1 MKQIERNA
9 QDKMLE
15 QEKKDQESQQML
27 KYLEK
32 LQVEDMK
39 WETYWKQYKKHKIFV
54 VVVKICAGLLT
65 QEVLNDKM

>member
-9 QDKMLE
+9 QEKMLE

-32 LQVEDMK
+32 LQVEDIM
-39 WETYWKQYKKHKIFV
+39 
-54 VVVKICAGLLT
+54 
-65 QEVLNDKM
+65 

>member
-9 QDKMLE
+9 QEKMLE

-32 LQVEDMK
+32 LQVEDIM
-39 WETYWKQYKKHKIFV
+39 QVAFYKFN
-54 VVVKICAGLLT
+54 L
-65 QEVLNDKM
+65 

>member
-9 QDKMLE
+9 QDKMLD

-32 LQVEDMK
+32 LQMEDMK
-39 WETYWKQYKKHKIFV
+39 
-54 VVVKICAGLLT
+54 
-65 QEVLNDKM
+65 

>member
-9 QDKMLE
+9 QDKMLD

-32 LQVEDMK
+32 LQIEDM
-39 WETYWKQYKKHKIFV
+39 HNV
-54 VVVKICAGLLT
+54 
-65 QEVLNDKM
+65 